1 MSLLTHQTGSTNK
14 AQTQNL
20 ASGIALRIDREALDS
35 ALCDFAKTLQTA
47 EEQLVK
53 LWSWAT
59 GINADATIVYPR
71 EFTLQDLATELQPL
85 LDTFA
90 AVSATAPTAMKVAI
104 LKRVAALILESDEVS
119 LEEVQKALEQ
129 ALQDGAHDNGGLPP
143 DGNTEDSLPPNQSR
157 AAA

>member
-1 MSLLTHQTGSTNK
+1 MVNVNECPNIRQKPDT
-14 AQTQNL
+14 
-20 ASGIALRIDREALDS
+20 LRIDREALDS

-59 GINADATIVYPR
+59 GINADATIVYPC

-85 LDTFA
+85 LDAWTALA
-90 AVSATAPTAMKVAI
+90 ASAPVPLKVGI
-104 LKRVAALILESDEVS
+104 LDHIASLLLENDEVR
-119 LEEVQKALEQ
+119 LEEIKEALEQ
-129 ALQDGAHDNGGLPP
+129 MLQDGAHDDGGDLPP
-143 DGNTEDSLPPNQSR
+143 DENAESSLPPNPNQ